1 MHEPEASIN
10 FSCFQVFLYRPDM
23 QFKEVPVLI
32 TTIEKDTVNFNGI
45 FPLKSKRLV
54 NLLFNLNNH
63 QGEIIFCAAEGGK
76 IFHFIYLRV

>member
-1 MHEPEASIN
+1 
-10 FSCFQVFLYRPDM
+10 M

-63 QGEIIFCAAEGGK
+63 QGEIVFCAAEGGK

>member
-1 MHEPEASIN
+1 
-10 FSCFQVFLYRPDM
+10 M

-32 TTIEKDTVNFNGI
+32 TTIKKDTVNFNGL

-63 QGEIIFCAAEGGK
+63 QGEIVFCAAEGVK

>member
-1 MHEPEASIN
+1 
-10 FSCFQVFLYRPDM
+10 M

-32 TTIEKDTVNFNGI
+32 TTIEKDTVNFNGL

-63 QGEIIFCAAEGGK
+63 QGEIVFCAAEGGK

>member
-1 MHEPEASIN
+1 
-10 FSCFQVFLYRPDM
+10 M

-32 TTIEKDTVNFNGI
+32 TTIKKDTVNFNGL

-63 QGEIIFCAAEGGK
+63 QGEIVFCAAEGGK